1 MGQETYRALGALAFS
16 YERLVYTINA
26 MTNLMTNP
34 ERKFVSL
41 CSKLTRGGI
50 VMLPP
55 PDSNLGI
62 YFLSAGVKLGSI
74 YNQFFLYIKQQ

>member
-1 MGQETYRALGALAFS
+1 MGQETYRALGALAFTH
-16 YERLVYTINA
+16 ERVVYTINA

-41 CSKLTRGGI
+41 CSKLTRRGI

-74 YNQFFLYIKQQ
+74 YN